1 MSVVIRVSSET
12 RELLKRTAAKDQTY
26 DDIIRESLELYGAL
40 MSELESALH
49 DPDSE
54 WTEHGALLDE
64 LGISNRQL
72 ERERK
77 RLGHSG

>member
-26 DDIIRESLELYGAL
+26 DDIIRESLELYNAL
-40 MSELESALH
+40 MSELDGALH

-54 WTEHGALLDE
+54 WTKHDVLLKE
-64 LGISNRQL
+64 LGISDKEI

-77 RLGHSG
+77 KLGYGG

>member
-26 DDIIRESLELYGAL
+26 DDIIRESLELYRGL
-40 MSELESALH
+40 MSELESTLH

-54 WTEHGALLDE
+54 WTKHDVLLDE
-64 LGISNRQL
+64 LGISNKEI

-77 RLGHSG
+77 RLGYSG